1 MKEDIREL
9 FLCTLDTNNLKL
21 KNLPNFIFLCGGDIF
36 DDKVDSNT
44 NQATATATENVPP
57 TVYKSMRKAV
67 YDASMF
73 NLPISKRLV
82 IAEFYDD
89 WINHGVIKNLI
100 DLEVFIADIA
110 SSIVL
115 ILEAPGAYA
124 ELGSFSVIDD
134 ISNKL
139 ILIVNDNLV
148 GDKTYTNL
156 GPIKYLEDNDKTV
169 FRYNWNVRYSISG
182 DSIKTVL
189 DNDAYETAEMI
200 LNHISDEL
208 DTVKISNPKIN
219 YLKKGHLC
227 FLIGDLIYNFHAL
240 KLSEINY
247 YLNNYFDI
255 EGLNKKLI
263 NSCLYILEKFDF
275 IKTVVMGDTYFI
287 STSENKGFIKYSYDF
302 ESKKELTFGGVND
315 IRNFLEKYYAENDKY
330 RFKVIEKEGMYGHS

>member
-1 MKEDIREL
+1 MTEDIREL

-21 KNLPNFIFLCGGDIF
+21 KNLPNFIFLCGGDIS
-36 DDKVDSNT
+36 DYEVDSNISP
-44 NQATATATENVPP
+44 ATTSEDVPP

-67 YDASMF
+67 YDASLF

-89 WINHGVIKNLI
+89 WIDHGVIKNLI
-100 DLEVFIADIA
+100 DLEIFIADIA

-124 ELGSFSVIDD
+124 ELGSFSVIED
-134 ISNKL
+134 ISDKL

-148 GDKTYTNL
+148 GKKTYANL

-182 DSIKTVL
+182 DTIKTVL
-189 DNDAYETAEMI
+189 DSNAYETAEMI
-200 LNHISDEL
+200 LNQISDKL
-208 DTVKISNPKIN
+208 DTVNIANPKIN
-219 YLKKGHLC
+219 YFKKGHLC

-240 KLSEINY
+240 KFNEISY
-247 YLNNYFDI
+247 YLRNYFFID
-255 EGLNKKLI
+255 ELSKRLI
-263 NSCLYILEKFDF
+263 KSCLYILEKFEF
-275 IKTVVMGDTYFI
+275 IKIVVMGDTYFI
-287 STSENKGFIKYSYDF
+287 STAENKGFIKYSYDV
-302 ESKKELTFGGVND
+302 ESKNEASFKGVND
-315 IRNFLEKYYAENDKY
+315 VRNSLERYYAENDKY